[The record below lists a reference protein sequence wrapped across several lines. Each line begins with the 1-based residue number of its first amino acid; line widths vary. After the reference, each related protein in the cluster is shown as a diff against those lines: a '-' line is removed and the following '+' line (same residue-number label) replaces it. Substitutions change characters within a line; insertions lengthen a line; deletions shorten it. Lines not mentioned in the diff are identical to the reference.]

1 MVTAAPVQAEVR
13 AAMRV
18 AVVGAG
24 AFGSGHAQAVVE
36 NPSCALVAVVDLDE
50 DARRRARSRWDDHA
64 TAVVASLNDVD
75 DVDLVIVA
83 TSDAHHVEPAL
94 QALGRGAHVL
104 VEKPMATTIA
114 DAERIAAAAAASEA
128 IVRVGHLLR
137 CSPPF
142 RSAYAALRD
151 GRWGAVAQG
160 VFVRDGSVDLQTLYR
175 GESTML
181 QGGIH
186 DIDLACWLVGAPLV
200 AVSALAEG
208 GQDPDH
214 ATAMTA
220 RLEFATGAHVTV
232 CASRLLPRPA
242 PVAPHAWMWIAAERE
257 TFAVGVDGMVTLGSQ
272 DARGPQDARG
282 SQDEEEKAPAQDLVA
297 AQLDE
302 MLLAI
307 VGESDGLATA
317 AEGLRALE
325 IALATETS
333 ARRGGARIVL
343 TASDDDKRSTR

>member
-1 MVTAAPVQAEVR
+1 MTAAPVQGEGR
-13 AAMRV
+13 AVVRV

-24 AFGSGHAQAVVE
+24 AFGSGHAQAVAE

-50 DARRRARSRWDDHA
+50 DARRRARSRWNEDV
-64 TAVVASLNDVD
+64 TVVVSSLSEVV

-94 QALGRGAHVL
+94 QALALGAHVL
-104 VEKPMATTIA
+104 VEKPIATTIA

-128 IVRVGHLLR
+128 VVRVGHLLR

-142 RSAYAALRD
+142 RSAHAALRD
-151 GRWGAVAQG
+151 GRWGAVRQG

-186 DIDLACWLVGAPLV
+186 DIDLACWLVGAPVV
-200 AVSALAEG
+200 AVSSLAEG

-220 RLEFATGAHVTV
+220 RLEFATGSHVTV

-242 PVAPHAWMWIAAERE
+242 PVDPHAWMWIAAEGE
-257 TFAVGVDGMVTLGSQ
+257 TFAVGADGMATLGSGA
-272 DARGPQDARG
+272 DPSSGTDLRPQNTEA
-282 SQDEEEKAPAQDLVA
+282 QAPAQDLVA

-302 MLLAI
+302 MLRAI
-307 VGESDGLATA
+307 AGEADGLATA
-317 AEGLRALE
+317 ADGLRALE
-325 IALATETS
+325 VALAAETS
-333 ARRGGARIVL
+333 ARREGARIVL
-343 TASDDDKRSTR
+343 NATEDDQRSIR